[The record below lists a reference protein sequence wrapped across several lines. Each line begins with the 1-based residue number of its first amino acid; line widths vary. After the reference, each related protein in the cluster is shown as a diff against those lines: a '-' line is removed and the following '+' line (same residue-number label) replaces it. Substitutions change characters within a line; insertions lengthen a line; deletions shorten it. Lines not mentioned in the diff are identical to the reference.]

1 MRASGRVEV
10 ADIFRQ
16 YGSQYGQSHRLPRS
30 HRRVMG
36 AIEDCRTS
44 ALGGHKDKCDR
55 CDHVEFFYNSCR
67 NRHCPK
73 CQFLRKEK
81 WIEARKEDLL
91 PVRYFHVVFTIPAE
105 LKPLVL
111 RNQRIM
117 YGILFRSVSETL
129 LDLAYNPKHL
139 GARIGFMAILH
150 TWGQNLLD
158 HPHVHCVVPGGG
170 LSPDGSRWIS
180 SKKEF
185 FIHVRALS
193 KLFKE
198 KFRAYLKRSYQCGE
212 LLFPDALSHLSE
224 RYAFESFRRVLYH
237 KQWVVYCKPPF
248 NGAEGVFEYL
258 SRYTHRIAISNNRIL
273 KIQDGK
279 VSFLW
284 RDYADNDK
292 VKTMTIEAEEFIRR
306 FLLHIL
312 PDGFVKIRYYGL
324 MANKNR
330 KSSIL
335 RCRELLGES
344 KVETKNND
352 VPDTWQEHLLRL
364 SGVDVTICPVC
375 KKGRLIT
382 VEILYPS
389 KCHGPPMNYGHAL

>member
-1 MRASGRVEV
+1 MRASSGTEV

-16 YGSQYGQSHRLPRS
+16 YGPQYRQSHRLPCT

-44 ALGGHKDKCDR
+44 ALGGHKDSCDR
-55 CDHVEFFYNSCR
+55 CNHIELFYNSCR

-81 WIEARKEDLL
+81 WIESRTEDLL

-111 RNQRIM
+111 RNQRVM

-129 LDLAYNPKHL
+129 LELADTPKHL
-139 GARIGFMAILH
+139 GARIGFMGILH
-150 TWGQNLLD
+150 TWGQNLMD

-170 LSPDGSRWIS
+170 LSPEGSHWVS
-180 SKKEF
+180 SRKEF
-185 FIHVRALS
+185 FIHVRVMS

-198 KFRAYLKRSYQCGE
+198 KFRAYLKRSYESGE
-212 LLFPDALSHLSE
+212 LLFPDVISHLNE
-224 RYAFESFRRVLYH
+224 RYAFERLRRLLYH
-237 KQWVVYCKPPF
+237 KKWVVYCKPPF
-248 NGAEGVFEYL
+248 NGAEGVVEYL

-273 KIQDGK
+273 KVEDGK

-292 VKTMTIEAEEFIRR
+292 VKTMTVEADEFIRR
-306 FLLHIL
+306 FLLHVL

-324 MANKNR
+324 LANRNR
-330 KSSIL
+330 KGNIAL
-335 RCRELLGES
+335 CRELLGQS
-344 KVETKNND
+344 KIETKDND
-352 VPDTWQEHLLRL
+352 IPEPWQEHFLRV
-364 SGVDVTICPVC
+364 SGVDITTCPLC

-382 VEILYPS
+382 VEILHPS
-389 KCHGPPMNYGHAL
+389 WCHGPPMKY